1 MTTFKWSVIDMTEQ
15 SGAFTE
21 VRYKVIASDELSSVS
36 TEGNWVFKNTTH
48 IVSPE
53 TTEKDVI
60 YWIKQ
65 ESIINES
72 CIIES
77 NLEKQLLSLDQ
88 QNSIKKPWI
97 KPTFTVKI

>member
-1 MTTFKWSVIDMTEQ
+1 MTEE
-15 SGAFTE
+15 SGLFTE
-21 VRYKVIASDELSSVS
+21 AHYKVIASDECNSVS
-36 TEGNWVFKNTTH
+36 TEGNWTFKNKEH
-48 IVSPE
+48 QIIPE
-53 TTEKDVI
+53 TIEKDVI

-65 ESIINES
+65 ESMINES

-77 NLEKQLLSLDQ
+77 NLEKQLASLNQ